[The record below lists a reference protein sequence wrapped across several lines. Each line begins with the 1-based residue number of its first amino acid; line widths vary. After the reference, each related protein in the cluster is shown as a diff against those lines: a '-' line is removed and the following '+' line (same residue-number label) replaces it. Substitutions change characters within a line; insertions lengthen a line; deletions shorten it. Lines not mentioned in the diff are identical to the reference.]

1 MVLVLRN
8 DADTFRAESCCRVSW
23 GAISYVENVKL
34 NLAFT
39 MWGQFVQ
46 WNKAIKIWKLR
57 WGNSNH

>member
-1 MVLVLRN
+1 MMQAQRRVKNTLKAIMVLVLRN

-23 GAISYVENVKL
+23 GAITYVENVKL

-46 WNKAIKIWKLR
+46 
-57 WGNSNH
+57 

>member
-1 MVLVLRN
+1 MMQAQKRVKNTLKAIMVLELRN

-46 WNKAIKIWKLR
+46 
-57 WGNSNH
+57 

>member
-1 MVLVLRN
+1 MMQAQRRVKNTLKAIMVLELRN
-8 DADTFRAESCCRVSW
+8 DADTFRAESCCRTSW

-46 WNKAIKIWKLR
+46 
-57 WGNSNH
+57 

>member
-1 MVLVLRN
+1 MMQAQRRVKNTLKAIMVLELRN

-46 WNKAIKIWKLR
+46 
-57 WGNSNH
+57 